1 MSRVNVYNAKKEK
14 TGTLILPP
22 ELFDLKIN
30 SNLIH
35 QAIVAQMA
43 NMRKKIAQTK
53 DRSEVRGGGI
63 KPWQQKGTGRARHGS
78 IRSPIWKGGGITFGP
93 TTQRNF
99 KKKINKKMKRKALL
113 MALSSKL
120 KDNELILINEL
131 KLKKPKTKEMAKIL
145 ENFIKKDGKIKSTLI
160 VIHEKDQNIIRA
172 NKNIPFTKTIL
183 VNNLNILDLLSFKY
197 LLTSKPV
204 IKIIKEIYGSNI

>member
-1 MSRVNVYNAKKEK
+1 MSRVTIYNIKKEK
-14 TGTLILPP
+14 IGTLVLPS
-22 ELFDLKIN
+22 ELFNLKIN
-30 SNLIH
+30 SNLVH
-35 QAIVAQMA
+35 QALVTQMA
-43 NMRKKIAQTK
+43 NSRKKIAQTK

-93 TTQRNF
+93 RTQRNF

-145 ENFIKKDGKIKSTLI
+145 ENFIG
-160 VIHEKDQNIIRA
+160 
-172 NKNIPFTKTIL
+172 
-183 VNNLNILDLLSFKY
+183 
-197 LLTSKPV
+197 
-204 IKIIKEIYGSNI
+204 

>member
-1 MSRVNVYNAKKEK
+1 MSRVIVYNTKKEK

-22 ELFDLKIN
+22 ELFDLKI
-30 SNLIH
+30 SSDLIH
-35 QAIVAQMA
+35 QALVTQMA
-43 NMRKKIAQTK
+43 NSRKKIAQTK
-53 DRSEVRGGGI
+53 DRSEVRGGGV

-93 TTQRNF
+93 RTQRNF
-99 KKKINKKMKRKALL
+99 KKKINKKMKRKALF

-145 ENFIKKDGKIKSTLI
+145 ENFIKKENKIKSILI
-160 VIHEKDQNIIRA
+160 ILSKKDQNIIRA
-172 NKNIPFTKTIL
+172 SKNIPFTKTIL

-197 LLTSKPV
+197 LLITKPA
-204 IKIIKEIYGSNI
+204 IKIIKETYARNI